1 MSVRLAGWL
10 ISGAMLGKL
19 LGFVREIV
27 IARLLGASLLADGLR
42 GALTA
47 VLLPVAPLQSDILPS
62 VLIPLHREWRGKGDP
77 AAQATG
83 LAVLLTLLATLI
95 AMAVFV
101 FAAPWVGLLVGGFDA
116 EAQRLTVAFV
126 RVMTL
131 AIPAS
136 VLSAVLSSIEI
147 AVGTSRIAAIRAS
160 IQNIA
165 VMGGIAVMVAAGQP
179 LALPWSFV
187 LAFNLIALYG
197 VVVLLRQGTIT
208 VRGLRPGL
216 LLDVGAMFLRR
227 FRPMLAI
234 PLADQGSIL
243 LERLLASGIATGALA
258 SLDYARTLTETTF
271 YLVSQPLGYVMLTR
285 APGEAQA
292 VRGEVERIA
301 RSLLAL
307 GVPASI
313 FITVFATDIVRV
325 VFTRGAFDEHAVALT
340 TGALRGISVGLWAG
354 MLGWVLV
361 RMVNAAG
368 RNGASAIIIVSA
380 YATNALVNMT
390 LVSPLGTL
398 GLGLGE
404 ASRGLTLLAGAA
416 LVLGCGRL
424 MLRCVG
430 RAFVGAVVLACV
442 GGAICY
448 GFEGP
453 VSRLAVGVPVFGLAG
468 TAWLATAMPERARQL
483 MALARNPRR
492 LGALGARP
500 S

>member
-1 MSVRLAGWL
+1 M
-10 ISGAMLGKL
+10 
-19 LGFVREIV
+19 
-27 IARLLGASLLADGLR
+27 
-42 GALTA
+42 
-47 VLLPVAPLQSDILPS
+47 
-62 VLIPLHREWRGKGDP
+62 
-77 AAQATG
+77 
-83 LAVLLTLLATLI
+83 AVLLTLLATLI

-313 FITVFATDIVRV
+313 FITVFAADIVRV

-380 YATNALVNMT
+380 YATNALVNMI

-416 LVLGCGRL
+416 LALGCGRL

-448 GFEGP
+448 VFKGP
-453 VSRLAVGVPVFGLAG
+453 VSRLAIGVPVFGLAG
-468 TAWLATAMPERARQL
+468 MAWLATAMPDRARQL
-483 MALARNPRR
+483 MVLARNPRR